1 MTRSVALAMALAAAS
16 LAAIAVGTTRVVRSA
31 QRELVAGVERELV
44 ARVAD
49 AERLLEEDLN
59 AVVDHLHYAAEISR
73 YDFELQDREDMTRDL
88 QALVALGRHY
98 RAAALFDRDGKQV
111 VAVKNP
117 RSDGGRPHGED
128 DAEIAAH
135 ATRAR
140 GLPEGTVQISPALRS
155 DPSGW
160 ECVFAAPVGKQ
171 AVLALTVDTESL
183 FARLRATG
191 FARTGQLLVVS
202 SQGAPTVASSAGLLE
217 AARRASPPPSL
228 TALIARMQAGSRG
241 TVRLDGADAEAMGLP
256 HAEAR
261 AAFASIEV
269 RDAQHWSVALVSSTA
284 DVQALQRSVL
294 GKLLA
299 GAGAAGACVVL
310 IAAFLVRA
318 ARRQAE
324 LRARLAEADRLAKI
338 LESMPAGV
346 IVLSEEGHVTSVNR
360 QVRER
365 LPAGVNIVGRP
376 LGEALPEA
384 TEGAR
389 ARLQALVDDARRSGQ
404 VRSQAA
410 ARLALYGGVEGQ
422 YSLHAVPLE
431 PRFPEARVVLV
442 IEDLS
447 DLRALESQLLRAERL
462 STVGVL
468 AAGIAH
474 EIGTPLGVVRSR
486 AEYARGKLG
495 ADHPQARG
503 LEVIVAEVDRVSR
516 TIRQLL
522 DFARVRPAQAR
533 PVVVGEVAERV
544 RELLHLEAERRRVK
558 LVVDCA
564 QAARP
569 VMADPD
575 ELQQVLIN
583 LVMNALDAGARNG
596 VRIEAQPEGAG
607 ADGVDGSRIRITVHD
622 DGAGIA
628 PEHLNLVFDP
638 FFTTKKRGQGTGL
651 GLAVAAQIVRN
662 HGGEIELDSTLGV
675 GTTVTLLWPAA
686 RARGIG
692 HTGDEAA

>member
-1 MTRSVALAMALAAAS
+1 
-16 LAAIAVGTTRVVRSA
+16 
-31 QRELVAGVERELV
+31 
-44 ARVAD
+44 VAD

-59 AVVDHLHYAAEISR
+59 VVVDHLHYGAEISR
-73 YDFELQDREDMTRDL
+73 HDYERIDHDDMTRDL
-88 QALVALGRHY
+88 EALIALGRHY
-98 RAAALFDRDGKQV
+98 RAAALFDGAGRRLA
-111 VAVKNP
+111 AVKNP
-117 RSDGGRPHGED
+117 RSDARVPID
-128 DAEIAAH
+128 DEEFAAQ
-135 ATRAR
+135 AARAR
-140 GLPEGTVQISPALRS
+140 GLPPGTVEISAALKS

-160 ECVFAAPVGKQ
+160 ERVFSAPVGKD
-171 AVLALTVDTESL
+171 AVLALSVDTESL

-191 FARTGQLLVVS
+191 FARTGQILVVS
-202 SQGAPTVASSAGLLE
+202 SQGTPTPASSAGLLA

-228 TALIARMQAGSRG
+228 VALMRHMQAGEHG
-241 TVRLDGADAEAMGLP
+241 IFRLDGEDAASMGLP
-256 HAEAR
+256 KAEAR
-261 AAFASIEV
+261 AAYASIEV
-269 RDAQHWSVALVSSTA
+269 RDAQHWSVALVASTA
-284 DVQALQRSVL
+284 EVQALQRTVL

-299 GAGAAGACVVL
+299 GAGAAALCVVV

-324 LRARLAEADRLAKI
+324 LRARLAEADRLARI

-346 IVLSEEGHVTSVNR
+346 IVVGEDGRVTSVN
-360 QVRER
+360 QQIRER
-365 LPAGVNIVGRP
+365 LPAEADIVGKP
-376 LGEALPEA
+376 VGDTFPEP
-384 TEGAR
+384 AR
-389 ARLQALVDDARRSGQ
+389 ARIAGLVDEAQRSGQ
-404 VRSQAA
+404 ERSLLA
-410 ARLALYGGVEGQ
+410 ARLALWGATEGQ
-422 YSLHAVPLE
+422 YSLYAVPLE

-447 DLRALESQLLRAERL
+447 ELRALESQLLRAERL

-486 AEYARGKLG
+486 AEYTRAKLG
-495 ADHPQARG
+495 TDHPQARG
-503 LEVIVAEVDRVSR
+503 LEVIVEEVDRVSR

-533 PVVVGEVAERV
+533 TVVVAEIAQRV
-544 RELLHLEAERRRVK
+544 RELLHLEAERRRVT
-558 LVVDCA
+558 LVVECA
-564 QAARP
+564 PDLHP

-583 LVMNALDAGARNG
+583 LTMNALDAGPQKVRLEAVADDGPDGPR
-596 VRIEAQPEGAG
+596 VRI
-607 ADGVDGSRIRITVHD
+607 RVHD

-651 GLAVAAQIVRN
+651 GLAVASQIVRN
-662 HGGEIELDSTLGV
+662 HGGEIEIDSAPRR

-686 RARGIG
+686 RTRGIG